1 MGFANETT
9 PLLLSLEKPHR
20 GNRHEHR
27 VRQFGGDYALLTRL
41 RTLATD
47 QPGAAF
53 LVDHVCRLSSAPA
66 PGVKFHG
73 LRGPH
78 TGFCMA
84 PRWHT
89 QRLFGEEG
97 IGRWEQRK
105 SRPWPEE
112 GMIRLGRQPSLGT
125 IAHELGHHF
134 VNYREPLGV
143 PPHGKLWVARFDAAA
158 QGIASVIDRSLH

>member
-1 MGFANETT
+1 MGFSNETT

-20 GNRHEHR
+20 GGRHEHR
-27 VRQFGGDYALLTRL
+27 VRQFSGDYALLTRL
-41 RTLATD
+41 RTLATN

-53 LVDHVCRLSSAPA
+53 LVDRVCRLSAVPPPA
-66 PGVKFHG
+66 VTFHG
-73 LRGPH
+73 RRGPH